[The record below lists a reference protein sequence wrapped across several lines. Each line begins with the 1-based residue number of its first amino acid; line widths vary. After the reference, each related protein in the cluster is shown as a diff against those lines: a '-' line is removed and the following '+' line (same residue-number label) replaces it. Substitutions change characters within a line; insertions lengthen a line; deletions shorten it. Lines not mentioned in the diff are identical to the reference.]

1 MYIRMILM
9 VSFMMTCHSSFY
21 FTSSI
26 AVIYNAK
33 TSHTTIVKFSG
44 DTCYY
49 ESSLMDAEN
58 YPLLPWIGGSTSDM
72 TPYKCFLGCLKID
85 MVEKGT
91 PLTIGVSGPICFCG
105 HAWDDTSKYFYVKI
119 LNRYS
124 CLSI

>member
-44 DTCYY
+44 ETCYY

-58 YPLLPWIGGSTSDM
+58 YPLLPWIGGSSSDM

-91 PLTIGVSGPICFCG
+91 SLTIGVSGPICFCG
-105 HAWDDTSKYFYVKI
+105 HAWDDTSKCFYVKI
-119 LNRYS
+119 LNGH
-124 CLSI
+124 LNM

>member
-9 VSFMMTCHSSFY
+9 VSFIITCHKSIY
-21 FTSSI
+21 F

-33 TSHTTIVKFSG
+33 TSHTTILIFSG
-44 DTCYY
+44 ETCYY
-49 ESSLMDAEN
+49 ESSLMDADN
-58 YPLLPWIGGSTSDM
+58 YPLLPWIGGSSSDM

-105 HAWDDTSKYFYVKI
+105 HAWDDTSKNFLCENLKWSF
-119 LNRYS
+119 LLK
-124 CLSI
+124 LS

>member
-1 MYIRMILM
+1 MRMILM
-9 VSFMMTCHSSFY
+9 VSFIITFHNSIY
-21 FTSSI
+21 FT
-26 AVIYNAK
+26 VIYNAQ
-33 TSHTTIVKFSG
+33 TYHTTIVIFSG

-49 ESSLMDAEN
+49 ESSLMDADN

-105 HAWDDTSKYFYVKI
+105 HAWDDTSKNFLCKNTKWS
-119 LNRYS
+119 LNT
-124 CLSI
+124 